1 MIIEFGPEAFSLL
14 VEILSMIVNIAL
26 GSSTYFI
33 FLDVKN
39 FILYQDASNV
49 RSNKMYDV
57 SMAII
62 CLYYALTTITAL
74 FLLVTG
80 RFAPVLTI
88 SMAVCLSLMFLSEK
102 ILRWVY
108 ERTGSEIVLMVA
120 CMTLWFLYII
130 VFCTGKEDLKEI
142 VLKLVLG

>member
-26 GSSTYFI
+26 GFSTYFI

-39 FILYQDASNV
+39 IILYQDASNV
-49 RSNKMYDV
+49 CSDKMYDV
-57 SMAII
+57 SMAIMY
-62 CLYYALTTITAL
+62 LYYVLTTITAL
-74 FLLVTG
+74 FLLGTG

-120 CMTLWFLYII
+120 CLTLSFSYII
-130 VFCTGKEDLKEI
+130 IFCTGKEDFKEI